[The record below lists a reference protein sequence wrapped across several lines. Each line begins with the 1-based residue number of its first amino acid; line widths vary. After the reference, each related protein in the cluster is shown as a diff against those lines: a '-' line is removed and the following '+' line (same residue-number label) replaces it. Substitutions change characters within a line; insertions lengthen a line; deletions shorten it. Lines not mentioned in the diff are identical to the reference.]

1 MASENCLSKIIPGV
15 ADSGVMVEVG
25 VLKASNLLALAKRFP
40 MMKFIGI
47 DSYEAYTDSLHG
59 GYTITAEM
67 SAANLET
74 ARRRIAKSEAASR
87 IELRVVRSDLA
98 ATEMEDCSV
107 DLVYLDKNFTFAEQ
121 LDDVSQWYPKV
132 RDGGIL
138 AGHEAYTPE
147 IMKATQ
153 EALTAMGVSSNIEVV
168 DGEVWYIIKRLHFW
182 RVHG

>member
-1 MASENCLSKIIPGV
+1 MASEDCLSKIIPGV

-47 DSYEAYTDSLHG
+47 DSYEAYTDPLHG

-132 RDGGIL
+132 RAGGIL

-147 IMKATQ
+147 VVRATR
-153 EALTAMGVSSNIEVV
+153 EALLTLNVQSELRVIDS
-168 DGEVWYIIKRLHFW
+168 EVWYLRKQ
-182 RVHG
+182 